1 MARTSKGKLGRSWS
15 NQDLREF
22 FTSTAQNNRPGLE
35 EKTKIARQGKEPTA
49 GKEKINTTPDIGGR

>member
-1 MARTSKGKLGRSWS
+1 VARTSKEKLGRSWS
-15 NQDLREF
+15 NQELREF
-22 FTSTAQNNRPGLE
+22 FMSIAQDNRSGLE